1 MKPTLPLLALAAS
14 LTLVHPAS
22 AAIDQGLL
30 ALVPESTVLLT
41 GIDADTTRSS
51 EFGQYLLRRIDT
63 EDPNFQ
69 KFMDD
74 TGFDPRRDLQTFLFA
89 GFGPRQ
95 SQGRS
100 KFAILGRG
108 TFDPNRISAAV
119 KAKGSFVRQSYRGVT
134 LFVKREQGGDSA
146 FAFPDTGL
154 AVMGDLATVKEII
167 DHRASPT
174 NLDPGLLQ
182 RVNKVGV
189 TNDVWFASLLSGSFF
204 GNRMELPG
212 AGSQLKDSSALQ
224 SILQSSGGLHF
235 GDQVKLSVDAT
246 TRSPQ
251 DAVSLTDVL
260 RFVSSIVQTQRRN
273 DPNAAIV
280 ATALDRMELQTTGA
294 DLHVG
299 LSLSEKN
306 LELLTQSASKRGY

>member
-1 MKPTLPLLALAAS
+1 
-14 LTLVHPAS
+14 
-22 AAIDQGLL
+22 
-30 ALVPESTVLLT
+30 
-41 GIDADTTRSS
+41 
-51 EFGQYLLRRIDT
+51 
-63 EDPNFQ
+63 
-69 KFMDD
+69 
-74 TGFDPRRDLQTFLFA
+74 
-89 GFGPRQ
+89 
-95 SQGRS
+95 
-100 KFAILGRG
+100 
-108 TFDPNRISAAV
+108 
-119 KAKGSFVRQSYRGVT
+119 
-134 LFVKREQGGDSA
+134 
-146 FAFPDTGL
+146 
-154 AVMGDLATVKEII
+154 GDLATVKEII